1 MHGMAIRGTHRIF
14 EHGRAYDAVA
24 KRLAG
29 GLYRRVVDDVL
40 LAEPRP
46 GVSILDAGCG
56 PGRLALDLARAR
68 PDATVHGVDIAAGAI
83 EVAAE
88 RAERAGGAVRFLQ
101 ADLADLPFEDGT
113 FDLIVSTVSYHHWAR
128 VPEVVAELGRVL
140 RPEGRLW
147 VYDVRTMSREPLADA
162 VRAAMPGRPLGRA
175 LVRTGWFPAPL
186 YQRLAT

>member
-1 MHGMAIRGTHRIF
+1 MHGMAMRGAHRIF
-14 EHGRAYDAVA
+14 EHGRLYDAFA

-83 EVAAE
+83 EVAA
-88 RAERAGGAVRFLQ
+88 ARAGGAVRFCQ
-101 ADLADLPFEDGT
+101 ADLADLPYEDGT
-113 FDLIVSTVSYHHWAR
+113 FDLIVSTVSYHHWER

-140 RPEGRLW
+140 RPDGRLW
-147 VYDVRTMSREPLADA
+147 VYDVRAMSREPFADA
-162 VRAAMPGRPLGRA
+162 VRAAMPGRQLGRA
-175 LVRTGWFPAPL
+175 LVRTGWFPVPL
-186 YQRLAT
+186 YQRLAVGAG